1 MAELSTELS
10 PELSPKQTLL
20 IINTELER
28 RAVQPLIKKVARWAM
43 IIRKMK
49 HEELSTDKPID
60 LCPILNKLKWYSVPY
75 DDYDTYFGAGLIPT
89 LSRLVAYAQEHELH
103 QVVATICTI
112 ASSCGVSRDACA
124 TGGAIPVLIDLIL
137 TDKGC
142 CGEWASMA
150 IKDLACH
157 WPVRRACFT
166 PEIVSK
172 MKSIL
177 ELLSS
182 SDIFRHYITK
192 QHIQTALDRLD
203 GIYH

>member
-1 MAELSTELS
+1 MAEQT
-10 PELSPKQTLL
+10 PKQTLL
-20 IINTELER
+20 IINTELNR

-43 IIRKMK
+43 ITRKMQK
-49 HEELSTDKPID
+49 EEQSTDKPIN
-60 LCPILNKLKWYSVPY
+60 LCPILTKLNWNWYAVPY

-89 LSRLVAYAQEHELH
+89 LSRLVKYSQERELH
-103 QVVATICTI
+103 QVVGTICQI
-112 ASSCGVSRDACA
+112 SSSNGVSRDACA
-124 TGGAIPVLIDLIL
+124 TGGAIPVLIDLVL
-137 TDKGC
+137 TNEGS

-177 ELLSS
+177 ELIPSPKYNTL
-182 SDIFRHYITK
+182 YII
-192 QHIQTALDRLD
+192 QAHIQTALERLD